1 MIVYCLIADR
11 NGSLYTG
18 FEGAFALMYL
28 STSLNAL
35 SFFA

>member
-18 FEGAFALMYL
+18 FEGASALMYL
-28 STSLNAL
+28 STSLIAL